1 MSFGRILGEIL
12 DRHAATPYMARPG
25 GNGRGGRRDRSGIY
39 KAIAGKILRPQ
50 PATLLDWMAGIDAS
64 HAEEVIAVSARL
76 MATVEEEVC
85 EAALYLLFALSP
97 ANNRAGLLEEAAQ
110 RAGIALDEIRDRMPE
125 AQRRRVGDP
134 AMQVYIAAARGAYER
149 PPTRRWQDDSAEA
162 WRYEQ
167 EFAGRLHAMRDALA
181 RLLIQRVSWEGAS
194 HAFVVEWTATATALL
209 QRAGAGTE
217 EGPSY
222 RLDSEGLRFRLA
234 PPPPGAPSQ
243 PEPPKS
249 AESAHLHSYRVPPFP
264 PQ

>member
-12 DRHAATPYMARPG
+12 GRHEITPYMARPRR
-25 GNGRGGRRDRSGIY
+25 NGRGGKRDISGIY
-39 KAIAGKILRPQ
+39 KAIAGKILRPH

-64 HAEEVIAVSARL
+64 QAEEVIAVCARL

-97 ANNRAGLLEEAAQ
+97 ATNRAGLLEEAAQ

-134 AMQVYIAAARGAYER
+134 AMQVYIAAARGSYER
-149 PPTRRWQDDSAEA
+149 PPKQQWQEDSAAA

-181 RLLIQRVSWEGAS
+181 RLLIQRVSWEGGS
-194 HAFVVEWTATATALL
+194 RSFVVEWTATGTALL
-209 QRAGAGTE
+209 DRAGVGRV

-234 PPPPGAPSQ
+234 PPPPGEPS
-243 PEPPKS
+243 
-249 AESAHLHSYRVPPFP
+249 R
-264 PQ
+264 